1 MKKSEITNQ
10 ELLQAINQNIDQKL
24 SIQKDDILTAV
35 NQNIDQKLSIQ
46 KDDILTAVNQ
56 NIDQKLSIQKDEI
69 LVAMDQKLEDQK
81 NEILDVILKTAEL
94 DEQRFQK
101 IENSLSNVEGDLK
114 DIKVTIN
121 TRLVRKTDLDDKF
134 AEFGVEHNYKHKRVD
149 KLTNIL
155 HKKKI
160 LNVAETQIVLAN

>member
-10 ELLQAINQNIDQKL
+10 ELLQAIQNI
-24 SIQKDDILTAV
+24 
-35 NQNIDQKLSIQ
+35 
-46 KDDILTAVNQ
+46 
-56 NIDQKLSIQKDEI
+56 
-69 LVAMDQKLEDQK
+69 DQKLEDQK
-81 NEILDVILKTAEL
+81 DEILDVILKTVEL

-114 DIKVTIN
+114 DIKITIN
-121 TRLVRKTDLDDKF
+121 TQLVRKTDLDDKF
-134 AEFGVEHNYKHKRVD
+134 AEFGVEHNNKHKRVD

-160 LNVAETQIVLAN
+160 LNAAETQVVLVRLDSAKLAN

>member
-10 ELLQAINQNIDQKL
+10 ELLQAIQNI
-24 SIQKDDILTAV
+24 
-35 NQNIDQKLSIQ
+35 
-46 KDDILTAVNQ
+46 
-56 NIDQKLSIQKDEI
+56 
-69 LVAMDQKLEDQK
+69 DQKLEDQK
-81 NEILDVILKTAEL
+81 DEILDVILKTAEF

-114 DIKVTIN
+114 DIKITIN
-121 TRLVRKTDLDDKF
+121 TQLVRKTDLDDKF
-134 AEFGVEHNYKHKRVD
+134 AEFGVEHNNKHKRVD

-160 LNVAETQIVLAN
+160 LSVAETQVVIS